1 MTKMVTD
8 SIIGLLEKV
17 NQEKNKA
24 VGAVPSPSTVAPTT
38 MAKASD
44 FDAQPEDSS
53 PAPLAAPQKSVNL
66 DLFEGPQ
73 QSAGAGEGT
82 VKNAAQT
89 KTDAALKAA
98 FVQWIGSQAGAQAPR
113 DVVAWVTDKDLLTT
127 DIQSLEVR
135 LLINKQ
141 QLDSLRE
148 TLKTILA
155 AGRKGQIS
163 GEDFFSSLQA
173 AAASTARDPE
183 MIKRAKSL
191 AQSGL
196 VPEFLVGLPYKSRI
210 MDMTNELW
218 GSWSVDEQDM
228 FLADLEARI
237 MAYETIHD
245 GPEGWVQLNKSDD
258 PSEYVYPISLELLP

>member
-1 MTKMVTD
+1 M
-8 SIIGLLEKV
+8 SLPG
-17 NQEKNKA
+17 
-24 VGAVPSPSTVAPTT
+24 
-38 MAKASD
+38 
-44 FDAQPEDSS
+44 
-53 PAPLAAPQKSVNL
+53 
-66 DLFEGPQ
+66 
-73 QSAGAGEGT
+73 
-82 VKNAAQT
+82 
-89 KTDAALKAA
+89 
-98 FVQWIGSQAGAQAPR
+98 
-113 DVVAWVTDKDLLTT
+113 VTDKDLLTT

-173 AAASTARDPE
+173 AAAATTARDPE

-196 VPEFLVGLPYKSRI
+196 VPEFLVGLPYRSRI

-218 GSWSVDEQDM
+218 SSWSVDEQDM

-245 GPEGWVQLNKSDD
+245 WSRGMGPAQQE
-258 PSEYVYPISLELLP
+258 

>member
-1 MTKMVTD
+1 
-8 SIIGLLEKV
+8 
-17 NQEKNKA
+17 
-24 VGAVPSPSTVAPTT
+24 
-38 MAKASD
+38 
-44 FDAQPEDSS
+44 
-53 PAPLAAPQKSVNL
+53 
-66 DLFEGPQ
+66 
-73 QSAGAGEGT
+73 
-82 VKNAAQT
+82 
-89 KTDAALKAA
+89 
-98 FVQWIGSQAGAQAPR
+98 VQWVGSQAGAQAPR
-113 DVVAWVTDKDLLTT
+113 DVVAWVTDKDLLAT

-135 LLINKQ
+135 LLINKR

-173 AAASTARDPE
+173 AAAATARDPE

-191 AQSGL
+191 SQSGL
-196 VPEFLVGLPYKSRI
+196 IPEFLTGLPYKSRI
-210 MDMTNELW
+210 MDMNNELW
-218 GSWSVDEQDM
+218 SSWSVDEQDM

-245 GPEGWVQLNKSDD
+245 GPEGWVRLNKSDD